1 MRVIEVTFTGAT
13 RGLVVGFAAGLAG
26 VLLWGSA
33 GATVGVGFSFGFA
46 CSCGRFVAAAG
57 CTLERGDAEDVREA
71 GTAETLDPVAEP
83 NPGDANVVN
92 ALGGSVT
99 RFIVSARVCVCVCGS
114 GLSEYD
120 GVSIAW

>member
-1 MRVIEVTFTGAT
+1 MSPLKPIDGDAAAEAGGDDDPKKSSPSSAGA
-13 RGLVVGFAAGLAG
+13 AAGTA
-26 VLLWGSA
+26 A

-99 RFIVSARVCVCVCGS
+99 HFIVSARVCVCVCVCGS
-114 GLSEYD
+114 GCE
-120 GVSIAW
+120 